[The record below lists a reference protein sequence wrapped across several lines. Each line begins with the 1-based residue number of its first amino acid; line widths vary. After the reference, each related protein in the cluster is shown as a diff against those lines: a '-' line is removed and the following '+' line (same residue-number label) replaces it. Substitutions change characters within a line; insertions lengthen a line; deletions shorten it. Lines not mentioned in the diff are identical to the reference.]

1 MSIIDWLTPDFGT
14 EHRIFFLFLWR
25 WEFADP
31 SRVRSRMDL
40 KRGQR
45 HPYSAH
51 HPTHRRGTHGH
62 APSYRPSHPLATLAA
77 ARPAA
82 AARLRLGRLVWVRG
96 RGCGGL
102 GGWLS
107 SIHSLLPKI
116 SAPIAEL
123 PKGQDWVF
131 SESAGGSIAHPF
143 GVSDHPL
150 GVWA

>member
-1 MSIIDWLTPDFGT
+1 MVIITSGAAGLYTLTLGAST
-14 EHRIFFLFLWR
+14 GFFLFLWR

-45 HPYSAH
+45 HTTVHTTLHIGGGPPESCSCIRA
-51 HPTHRRGTHGH
+51 
-62 APSYRPSHPLATLAA
+62 YRPSHPLATLVA

-82 AARLRLGRLVWVRG
+82 AARLRLDRLVWVRG

-116 SAPIAEL
+116 SAPDPLAE
-123 PKGQDWVF
+123 
-131 SESAGGSIAHPF
+131 PF
-143 GVSDHPL
+143 ER
-150 GVWA
+150 GVWV